1 VDWGKVDA
9 PLASALA
16 GAAADEPLAVFVQI
30 DRSGA
35 AVDGEVLDRL
45 GLGRDAAGGLTT
57 ATLSPAQVDAL
68 TDEDWVLYVR
78 LSGQL
83 RLLRQPAPPAPA
95 APSSL
100 APASEKQ
107 AGAGDQHRRPKQVKR
122 KPRPS

>member
-16 GAAADEPLAVFVQI
+16 GASSDEPLSVFVQI
-30 DRSGA
+30 DPSRA
-35 AVDGEVLDRL
+35 NLDGDELDRL
-45 GLGRDAAGGLTT
+45 GLGRDASGIST

-83 RLLRQPAPPAPA
+83 RLLRRPG
-95 APSSL
+95 L
-100 APASEKQ
+100 APAPLAPAGEKK
-107 AGAGDQHRRPKQVKR
+107 AGAADEHRRPKQVKR
-122 KPRPS
+122 KPGTS